1 MTCKTCKFLDVR
13 PDKSGRR
20 GVRKGF
26 TYRCLWEMPELVLA
40 DSITRYVSFP
50 PRTSRGATWEARTGS
65 TARCRNHGRDAAA
78 LAADVALDPGRLR
91 VGSPRSSAKA
101 SNTTSPTA

>member
-50 PRTSRGATWEARTGS
+50 P
-65 TARCRNHGRDAAA
+65 NF
-78 LAADVALDPGRLR
+78 
-91 VGSPRSSAKA
+91 PRSHMGGEDGV
-101 SNTTSPTA
+101 NCPVQEPRT